1 MKLVDLEET
10 VKKVFYNIIT
20 AYNMKL
26 HRNKDSLELSNSNCR
41 ITMETHRGELYFFLY
56 MTRYDNLEVSPFLW
70 GIIVNDLDKNG
81 IILDFDAPYAST
93 SESILYHLCKVKSQC
108 DLFCKKLFDG
118 SVSDSEIEKYI
129 NNEHEVLIEINNIL
143 KGQYRKNFP

>member
-1 MKLVDLEET
+1 
-10 VKKVFYNIIT
+10 
-20 AYNMKL
+20 
-26 HRNKDSLELSNSNCR
+26 
-41 ITMETHRGELYFFLY
+41 HRGELYFFLY

-93 SESILYHLCKVKSQC
+93 SESILYHLCKIKAYC
-108 DLFCKKLFDG
+108 GLFCKKLFDG

-143 KGQYRKNFP
+143 EGQYRKNFP